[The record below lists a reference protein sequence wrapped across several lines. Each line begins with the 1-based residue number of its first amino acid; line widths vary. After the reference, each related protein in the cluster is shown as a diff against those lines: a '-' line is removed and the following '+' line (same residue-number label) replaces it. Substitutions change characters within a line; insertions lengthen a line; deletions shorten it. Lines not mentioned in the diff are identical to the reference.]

1 MKNITVLKLVNPV
14 LAVLI
19 LNQPFSGFLYAWT
32 NWEAFETMHVGG
44 GILLLLFA
52 LIHVMLNWKWV
63 QANLLSNL
71 KKDKRKA
78 GPETPP

>member
-1 MKNITVLKLVNPV
+1 MERNTVLKVVNPV

-32 NWEAFETMHVGG
+32 NWRAFETMHVGG

-52 LIHVMLNWKWV
+52 AFHLMLNWKWV
-63 QANLLSNL
+63 QMNFLRDANN
-71 KKDKRKA
+71 KK
-78 GPETPP
+78 